1 MTQCVARRLAAGAVF
16 IAMATGSAIGFAADE
31 PANIIKYR
39 KAIMAANAGHM
50 SALAAMAK
58 GEVSFTDTAELHA
71 RSINE
76 MSEHLARLFPEGT
89 GKGDTEE
96 ESRALQAIWENPD
109 EFQQHIDTLQE
120 ESAAMIEVAQGDD
133 RAAFAQQ
140 VGELGKQGC
149 GGCHDD
155 FREEEN

>member
-1 MTQCVARRLAAGAVF
+1 MTQRVARRLAAGALFV
-16 IAMATGSAIGFAADE
+16 AMAVGSAVGFAADE

-39 KAIMAANAGHM
+39 KAIMHANSGHL

-58 GEVSFTDTAELHA
+58 NEVSWTDTAELHA
-71 RSINE
+71 RAINE
-76 MSEHLARLFPEGT
+76 MSQHLDRLFPEGT

-109 EFQQHIDTLQE
+109 EFQQQIETLQE
-120 ESAAMIEVAQGDD
+120 ESAKMIEVAQTDD

-140 VGELGKQGC
+140 VGQLGKQGC
-149 GGCHDD
+149 GGCHED
-155 FREEEN
+155 FREEED